1 MTIHETVEEANES
14 IIDTAKHAVTKA
26 ASDATLKEM
35 DGKRVVTNDGGQTLL
50 DTMQAILKEQRTLR
64 DDHGRQI
71 SELRDEYGR
80 QISEL
85 KTRMGRME
93 RLGSFFIDVRERAFL
108 THLRDTWR
116 QQHVAT
122 QVQSL
127 SRSIVHGG
135 HAEADALMF
144 SERRPAEELRQFVCL
159 YGFDPEKI
167 QDLAARGLRSTL
179 QALNAVG
186 GFHLGGKRLIT
197 DEEKIFEE
205 IKALVNDSKFD
216 EAEEVSK
223 KFPFQK
229 GFIEFDPII
238 EME

>member
-64 DDHGRQI
+64 DDH
-71 SELRDEYGR
+71 GR

-167 QDLAARGLRSTL
+167 LDLAARGLRSTL